1 MDGGQ
6 FLQTVPWKTARTYN
20 DVCTKYIEYA
30 DRHFTPNST
39 IIFDGYDTATTKDM
53 THHYRR
59 KGVVGVEVTF
69 DEATILNTNKELFL
83 SNNKNKQKF
92 IKLLGKHLQQEG
104 CKVQYASADADLD
117 IVLQSVEE

>member
-1 MDGGQ
+1 
-6 FLQTVPWKTARTYN
+6 
-20 DVCTKYIEYA
+20 
-30 DRHFTPNST
+30 
-39 IIFDGYDTATTKDM
+39 M
-53 THHYRR
+53 THHCRQ

-117 IVLQSVEE
+117 IVLRSIEE